1 MSAARL
7 NHLATSLALLL
18 VLGMSAVAK
27 AAAPVALGYDNARML
42 LDRSGFGPTPAEIA
56 RFSVM
61 TREQAVRTLLA
72 ETRTTA
78 MTPPPAWTTDAAA
91 LAYPRGPDASEAE
104 RKAFAQRQVREGLEL
119 RGWWIGEMR
128 TTTSPLTERMT
139 LFWHNHF
146 VSSQQKVKLAVLMY
160 QQNVTLRAQAL
171 GNFSTLLHAIAR
183 DPAMVIYLDSAQ
195 NRKGAPNENFA
206 REVMELFTLGEGHYT
221 EQDVKEAARAFTGW
235 SLDRSTGQFVFRR
248 FVHDD
253 GDKTVLGR
261 SGNLDG
267 DQVLDILLAQPQTSE
282 FIVRKLWREFVSP
295 DPDDAEVRRIARL
308 FRDSGYDIKTAMQ
321 ALLTCDAFYAPAN
334 RGTLVKSPVELV
346 VGTLRQFDLH
356 PADPLPFAVA
366 AAGMGQ
372 NLFSPPNV
380 KGWPGQDAWINSSTL
395 LARKRFLDR
404 VFRADGAPGPGM
416 LAVADVPAMA
426 PMPRQALAP
435 AGAQDVDRAR
445 QVAFRRAM
453 DRALDSVQF
462 DSSAWFATLSV
473 GTESQRT
480 AAAERFLLAIPPQAA
495 PDPAADPLTVVRA
508 LVLDVTY
515 QLK

>member
-1 MSAARL
+1 MPTARPD
-7 NHLATSLALLL
+7 HLAVRLALLL
-18 VLGMSAVAK
+18 ALGVSVIAK
-27 AAAPVALGYDNARML
+27 AAAPAALGYDDARLL
-42 LDRSGFGPTPAEIA
+42 LDRSGFGATPAEIA
-56 RFSVM
+56 RFAPM
-61 TREQAVRTLLA
+61 TREKAVRTLLG
-72 ETRTTA
+72 ETRTVA
-78 MTPPPAWTTDAAA
+78 STPPPAWTTDAAA

-221 EQDVKEAARAFTGW
+221 EQDIKEAARAFTGW
-235 SLDRSTGQFVFRR
+235 SIDRTSGQFMFRR

-267 DQVLDILLAQPQTSE
+267 DQVLDILLEQPQTSE
-282 FIVRKLWREFVSP
+282 FVVRKLWREFVSP
-295 DPDDAEVRRIARL
+295 DPDDAEVKRIARR
-308 FRDSGYDIKTAMQ
+308 FRDSGYDIKVAMQ

-404 VFRADGAPGPGM
+404 VFRADTAPGPGM
-416 LAVADVPAMA
+416 LAVAEIAPMA
-426 PMPRQALAP
+426 PMPRQAIAP
-435 AGAQDVDRAR
+435 AGVQDADKAR
-445 QVAFRRAM
+445 QAAFRRAM

-462 DSSAWFATLSV
+462 DSSAWFASLGV
-473 GTESQRT
+473 SQERRT
-480 AAAERFLLAIPPQAA
+480 TAAERFLLPIPPQVA
-495 PDPAADPLTVVRA
+495 PDPSADPLNVVRA